1 MDDRELMRRRLAR
14 DDAPVDASP
23 LRKRDPGSTPPPTPN
38 LPSLGQRITGE
49 AAGDDV
55 EELFRA
61 YLRDHNLP
69 ITAQRLAVARA
80 VLDSDRH
87 LSAEE
92 IGRELEER
100 GELVGTATVYRT
112 LELLVRSGLVVERDF
127 GEGFRRFEPARG
139 IPHHE
144 HLLCTVCGR
153 VTEFR
158 DERLERMS
166 TLIAEA
172 HGYARQRHL
181 LVIYG
186 VCERCQR
193 GRDPARRR

>member
-1 MDDRELMRRRLAR
+1 VSAPA
-14 DDAPVDASP
+14 DA
-23 LRKRDPGSTPPPTPN
+23 
-38 LPSLGQRITGE
+38 
-49 AAGDDV
+49 
-55 EELFRA
+55 FRA

-69 ITAQRLAVARA
+69 ITAQRLAIADV
-80 VLDSDRH
+80 VLGSDRH
-87 LSAEE
+87 LSVEE
-92 IGRELEER
+92 VAREVAER
-100 GELVGTATVYRT
+100 GATAGTATVYRT

-127 GEGFRRFEPARG
+127 GEGFKRFEPARG

-158 DERLERMS
+158 DERLERMT

-172 HGYARQRHL
+172 HGYARMRHR

-186 VCERCQR
+186 VCVGCR
-193 GRDPARRR
+193 GRV

>member
-1 MDDRELMRRRLAR
+1 MTGG
-14 DDAPVDASP
+14 P
-23 LRKRDPGSTPPPTPN
+23 
-38 LPSLGQRITGE
+38 GE
-49 AAGDDV
+49 A
-55 EELFRA
+55 FRA

-69 ITAQRLAVARA
+69 ITAQRLAIAEV
-80 VLDSDRH
+80 VLGSDRH

-92 IGRELEER
+92 VEREVMN
-100 GELVGTATVYRT
+100 GGAAVGTATVYRT

-127 GEGFRRFEPARG
+127 GEGFKRFEPARG
-139 IPHHE
+139 TPHHE

-158 DERLERMS
+158 DERLERMT

-172 HGYARQRHL
+172 HGYARQRHR

-186 VCERCQR
+186 VCVRCQGGGGMEN
-193 GRDPARRR
+193 GRTENRE